1 MNFPDH
7 LKHFMVPVECMGG
20 ALGWLRWIWR
30 REAKCFRIG
39 KSSDDSTLGSKNF
52 LEERELGYSFAT
64 QLSAC
69 T

>member
-39 KSSDDSTLGSKNF
+39 KSSDDSDPRL
-52 LEERELGYSFAT
+52 
-64 QLSAC
+64 
-69 T
+69 